1 MENMASL
8 YIFATAIVTLA
19 GLFSFCQ
26 FQLRQQTKQV
36 RYYMAVEQLIQG
48 ANPELP
54 VYEGAR
60 IQQSETAI
68 KVSWPDGFEVSC
80 CVES

>member
-1 MENMASL
+1 MASL
-8 YIFATAIVTLA
+8 YIFAAAIVALA

-26 FQLRQQTKQV
+26 FQLRQQIKQV

-54 VYEGAR
+54 VYEGTK
-60 IQQSETAI
+60 IQQSERAI
-68 KVSWPDGFEVSC
+68 RVSWPDGFAVSC
-80 CVES
+80 RVES